1 MVPDG
6 QYSQVI
12 NFNLLRGI
20 YGSLQQIYLPQIAVK
35 PLADRVS
42 SDGEHSL
49 KTLFLSA
56 ASFLRGVR
64 GVLDSLH
71 CALLTAV
78 VRSLSGLTTPKG
90 PLDWVAASS
99 RLR

>member
-6 QYSQVI
+6 QHSQVI
-12 NFNLLRGI
+12 NFNRVQGI
-20 YGSLQQIYLPQIAVK
+20 CESLQQIYLLQSAVK

-49 KTLFLSA
+49 KTLFLFA

-71 CALLTAV
+71 CALLTVV
-78 VRSLSGLTTPKG
+78 VRSLSGPMTPKG